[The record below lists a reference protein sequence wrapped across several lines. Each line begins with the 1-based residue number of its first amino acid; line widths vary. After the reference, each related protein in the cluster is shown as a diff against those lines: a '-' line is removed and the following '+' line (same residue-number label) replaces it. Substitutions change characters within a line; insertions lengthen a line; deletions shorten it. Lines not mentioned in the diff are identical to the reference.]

1 MSALP
6 IDTMRFTR
14 VSSFPNPPGAGR
26 QDMAASQN
34 ARPSKRQP

>member
-14 VSSFPNPPGAGR
+14 VSGFPNPPGAGR
-26 QDMAASQN
+26 QDMAASPYV
-34 ARPSKRQP
+34 RPSKRQT